1 MSALQKKTLVYV
13 DGHTE
18 DVIILFTLEM
28 CYVVLASNRRVVL
41 VSRGVVKNVVPYVKR
56 QKE

>member
-28 CYVVLASNRRVVL
+28 CYVVLASSRRVVL

>member
-41 VSRGVVKNVVPYVKR
+41 VSRGVVKNVVPYVKC